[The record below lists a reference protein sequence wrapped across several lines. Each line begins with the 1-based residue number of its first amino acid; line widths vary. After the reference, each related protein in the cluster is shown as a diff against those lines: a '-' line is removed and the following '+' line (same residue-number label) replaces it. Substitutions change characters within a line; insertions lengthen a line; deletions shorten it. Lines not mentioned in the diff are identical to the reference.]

1 MRIRQAVSADVPV
14 VTTLVARA
22 YARYVPRIARAPAPV
37 DADYPALVDEGEV
50 WVGEVHGQIVG
61 VVVFRP
67 APGVLEL
74 ENVAVD
80 PSAQGAGHGR
90 ALISFAE
97 DRGRQLGLPYVE
109 LYTNEAMTENL
120 ELYPR
125 LGYAETQRRSEAG
138 FQRVYF
144 RKSLDLRA
152 EGR

>member
-1 MRIRQAVSADVPV
+1 MRIRQAVDADVAA
-14 VTTLVARA
+14 VTALVARA
-22 YARYVPRIARAPAPV
+22 YAGYVTRIGRAPAPI
-37 DADYPALVDEGEV
+37 DADYVALVDAGEV
-50 WVGEVHGQIVG
+50 WVGDVDGQIVG
-61 VVVFRP
+61 VVVLRP
-67 APGVLEL
+67 AAGVLEL

-80 PSAQGAGHGR
+80 PPTQGAGHGR

-97 DRGRQLGLPYVE
+97 DHGRQLGLACVE

-125 LGYAETQRRSEAG
+125 LGYVETERRSEAG

-152 EGR
+152 EGH